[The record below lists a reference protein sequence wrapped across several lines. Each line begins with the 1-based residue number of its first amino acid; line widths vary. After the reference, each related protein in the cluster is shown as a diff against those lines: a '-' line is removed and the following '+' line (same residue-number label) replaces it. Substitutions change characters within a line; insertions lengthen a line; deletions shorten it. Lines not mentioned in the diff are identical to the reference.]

1 MNVGDEMSMTS
12 KFKVRI
18 INNYGQLVFNTINY
32 LHLELNASNEIG
44 PRSDP
49 QRLRTAS
56 QVHLELLE
64 DDEFSDDSDD
74 EADFQLQLSQDS
86 DLNEETNLTQDN
98 LSQESS
104 VVDEDMRLMSYMP
117 CAAHNIQ
124 LVLKDGLNINEV
136 YINLINKVSKN
147 IASKSKF
154 SSIIAE
160 ELRNFGK

>member
-1 MNVGDEMSMTS
+1 M
-12 KFKVRI
+12 
-18 INNYGQLVFNTINY
+18 
-32 LHLELNASNEIG
+32 NEIG

-49 QRLRTAS
+49 RRLRTAS

-74 EADFQLQLSQDS
+74 EADFQLHLSQES
-86 DLNEETNLTQDN
+86 DFNEDADLSQDN
-98 LSQESS
+98 LSQEST
-104 VVDEDMRLMSYMP
+104 VDEDNRLMSYMP

-124 LVLKDGLNINEV
+124 LVLKDGLNINEEYV
-136 YINLINKVSKN
+136 NLINKVSKN
-147 IASKSKF
+147 IVSKSKF